1 MREVQQQFFM
11 KSVGYGSMKM
21 NKVLAPLLLSIAVV
35 SGCATTTGG
44 TPSGGTP
51 SSGTPSKAPTAA
63 LECGS
68 AAALAVGLACAL
80 AGGGSACAGAAAG
93 AGALGAAACY
103 GFASHYEKR
112 RKDLAG
118 KEQDVDALLAFAK
131 TNNAEAEKTN
141 QQLNVKLIE
150 VSTRTDVIALQIQQG
165 TITSSRLAKEKE
177 ELKKERQAA
186 NEQVEVQKVALQDMK
201 SLRSKLPSQATEDK
215 ARIAELDAE
224 IAKQERLLAEAQRA
238 TTAFATQSG
247 RI

>member
-1 MREVQQQFFM
+1 
-11 KSVGYGSMKM
+11 M

-35 SGCATTTGG
+35 SGCATTGG

-51 SSGTPSKAPTAA
+51 SGGTPSKAGTAA
-63 LECGS
+63 LECG
-68 AAALAVGLACAL
+68 A
-80 AGGGSACAGAAAG
+80 AGAAAALLICQL
-93 AGALGAAACY
+93 AGGSGAACAAATAGTALFSAGACY
-103 GFASHYEKR
+103 GLASHYEQR

-141 QQLNVKLIE
+141 QQLNAKLIE
-150 VSTRTDVIALQIQQG
+150 VSTRTDMIALQIQQG
-165 TITSSRLAKEKE
+165 TITSSQLAKEKE
-177 ELKKERQAA
+177 ALQKERQAA

-201 SLRSKLPSQATEDK
+201 SLRSKLPSQAAEDN
-215 ARIAELDAE
+215 ARTAELDAE

>member
-1 MREVQQQFFM
+1 MREVQQQCFIEKMSDDGGTKM
-11 KSVGYGSMKM
+11 KKFI
-21 NKVLAPLLLSIAVV
+21 ALLLFSTVV
-35 SGCATTTGG
+35 TGCATTG
-44 TPSGGTP
+44 
-51 SSGTPSKAPTAA
+51 
-63 LECGS
+63 
-68 AAALAVGLACAL
+68 
-80 AGGGSACAGAAAG
+80 GAAERWNTEQGWYCCARVWGCRGSDRPSYLSVGGRECCGVCGRYGRTALVG
-93 AGALGAAACY
+93 AGACY
-103 GFASHYEKR
+103 GLASHYEQR

-141 QQLNVKLIE
+141 QQLNAKLIE

-177 ELKKERQAA
+177 ALQKERQAA

-201 SLRSKLPSQATEDK
+201 SLRSKLPSQATEDN

-224 IAKQERLLAEAQRA
+224 IAKQERLLAEAQRT